1 MRYLLAAAVV
11 IALSNQAPGNQQT
24 RQGDIWVTIAPSQ
37 GGGGSA
43 AVRAMRS
50 EIYVDGAWAGVGVGQ
65 PQPGAKMTEL
75 GFSLRAWKEG
85 DRARV
90 MVFARLEDKRAPS
103 GATETPVAT
112 FLIAPG
118 ESVEVPESEK
128 WGAPRYLVS
137 AALR

>member
-11 IALSNQAPGNQQT
+11 FALGNQLPGNQQPP
-24 RQGDIWVTIAPSQ
+24 QEDIWVTIAPSQ

-50 EIYVDGAWAGVGVGQ
+50 EIYVEGGSAGVGVGR

-75 GFSLRAWKEG
+75 GFNVRAWKEG
-85 DRARV
+85 GRARV
-90 MVFARLEDKRAPS
+90 MVYARLEDKRAPT
-103 GATETPVAT
+103 GVTETPIAT
-112 FLIAPG
+112 FTIAPG
-118 ESVEVPESEK
+118 ESVEVRETEK
-128 WGAPRYLVS
+128 WGAPRYMVS